1 MVLIMNKNDIKLI
14 LIVMFIVIISF
25 VIIFIN
31 RGKGET
37 ATVYY
42 EDKIIKKIDLSTD
55 GEYTVS
61 GYLGDVVLEVKDNRI
76 RVKEENS
83 NNHICS
89 KEGYIS
95 DKGSSL
101 ICLPNKIIVKIEND
115 KEIDEV
121 AY

>member
-1 MVLIMNKNDIKLI
+1 M
-14 LIVMFIVIISF
+14 
-25 VIIFIN
+25 
-31 RGKGET
+31 
-37 ATVYY
+37 
-42 EDKIIKKIDLSTD
+42 
-55 GEYTVS
+55 
-61 GYLGDVVLEVKDNRI
+61 LEVKDNRI

-101 ICLPNKIIVKIEND
+101 ICLPNKIIIKIEND

-121 AY
+121 VY